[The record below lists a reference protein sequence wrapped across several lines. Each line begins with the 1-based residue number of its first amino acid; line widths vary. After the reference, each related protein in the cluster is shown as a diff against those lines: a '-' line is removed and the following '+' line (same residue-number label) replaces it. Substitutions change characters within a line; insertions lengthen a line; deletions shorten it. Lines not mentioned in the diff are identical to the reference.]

1 MGIEINTDRWM
12 GSDGGGGGVG
22 GSSEGV
28 VGEVDGG
35 SGLMERRLPRN
46 GIGSCD
52 RQEVRC
58 WDVKESFAGP
68 SVTDT
73 RVVPAT
79 G

>member
-46 GIGSCD
+46 GIGS
-52 RQEVRC
+52 
-58 WDVKESFAGP
+58 
-68 SVTDT
+68 
-73 RVVPAT
+73 
-79 G
+79 